1 MTLSYN
7 IHIKNIHNIIEQQK
21 IKIVREALRF
31 VKCAIQKAQK
41 GDMEDLNKALEVLEL
56 MDEVEH
62 CYIKEELEI

>member
-56 MDEVEH
+56 MDE
-62 CYIKEELEI
+62 EEQ

>member
-31 VKCAIQKAQK
+31 IKCAIQKAQK